1 MGVHTPPPPRCDVH
15 RVFTGGTGVF
25 TPTYTLLL
33 RIYKP
38 TVPSLY
44 PCYDKTL
51 YFLVLKIYIIL
62 YYYSFTYSMSVCLTL
77 RNRTAINY
85 LPFFTVRIYVSQDH
99 FYFTKPSKWHINRFP
114 PFMSK
119 DFRMDQTIITPI
131 NKVL

>member
-1 MGVHTPPPPRCDVH
+1 MSWGCTHPHLQDVTCTGFLQEAQECLHQLTPS
-15 RVFTGGTGVF
+15 F
-25 TPTYTLLL
+25 
-33 RIYKP
+33 YKP
-38 TVPSLY
+38 MVPSLY

-62 YYYSFTYSMSVCLTL
+62 YYHSFTYSMSVCLTL

-99 FYFTKPSKWHINRFP
+99 FYSTKPSKWHINRFP

-119 DFRMDQTIITPI
+119 DFRMNI
-131 NKVL
+131 